1 MTCFISQ
8 DLLYY
13 LTRPLTEQELEWKRM
28 DNRYEQM
35 RFPPPTSGPKKTD
48 VMTKG
53 PTKPDLNKPTFLMN
67 QGAAALI
74 RDNRCPDCTKEINF
88 GHFKT
93 EIQKK
98 EYGISGKCVECQALA
113 FPG

>member
-1 MTCFISQ
+1 
-8 DLLYY
+8 
-13 LTRPLTEQELEWKRM
+13 
-28 DNRYEQM
+28 
-35 RFPPPTSGPKKTD
+35 
-48 VMTKG
+48 
-53 PTKPDLNKPTFLMN
+53 MN
-67 QGAAALI
+67 QGAEALI

-88 GHFKT
+88 GQFKT